1 MTFVYHKV
9 CSPYLQEQMMSL
21 EQILNFIEI
30 SPLLG
35 TAGQPKRNQFVDI
48 AAAGYQCVINL
59 ATSSS
64 ENAIADESD
73 LVTDLG
79 MEYIHI
85 PVVWKAPQSA
95 DFDLFCTTMDRLK
108 EQRVFVHCELNMRV
122 SAFVYLLRVLKQGA
136 NPDEVK
142 WDMLQ
147 IWEPEGVWQE
157 FIAKQL
163 GDGQDS

>member
-1 MTFVYHKV
+1 
-9 CSPYLQEQMMSL
+9 MMSL
-21 EQILNFIEI
+21 DQILNFIEI
-30 SPLLG
+30 SPVLG

-64 ENAIADESD
+64 ENAIAGESD
-73 LVTDLG
+73 LVSELG

-85 PVVWKAPQSA
+85 PVVWKAPQRA
-95 DFDLFCTTMDRLK
+95 DFDLFCTAMERL
-108 EQRVFVHCELNMRV
+108 EGRRVFVHCELNMRV
-122 SAFVYLLRVLKQGA
+122 SAFVYLLRVLRQGA
-136 NPDEVK
+136 NPNEVK

-157 FIAKQL
+157 FIAVQL
-163 GDGQDS
+163 RHGPGS